1 MVVYKYD
8 IGKVRDDQAITL
20 QHEETGDYLQ
30 CQVNQN
36 TGQITNLVNNN
47 NYYNQDNSLSGL
59 LIT

>member
-8 IGKVRDDQAITL
+8 IGKDRDDQAVTL

-47 NYYNQDNSLSGL
+47 NYYNQDN
-59 LIT
+59 